1 MTEREETGMNDTPF
15 VQNALVKIVHRAFT
29 INFEQIR
36 EYGIHPRQ
44 IPMLML
50 VSNDDGLSQVE
61 ISKKL
66 KIKPSTVAVSL
77 QRLEKNDL
85 IVRKPD
91 MRDQRIQRVFKTD
104 KLNQISR
111 QIYELS
117 NRNEKIMMEGF
128 SDTEVCLLKRFL
140 KQIYQ
145 NIEKISVTD
154 TERTKE
160 KKGEIR

>member
-1 MTEREETGMNDTPF
+1 MSEN
-15 VQNALVKIVHRAFT
+15 
-29 INFEQIR
+29 
-36 EYGIHPRQ
+36 
-44 IPMLML
+44 
-50 VSNDDGLSQVE
+50 
-61 ISKKL
+61 
-66 KIKPSTVAVSL
+66 
-77 QRLEKNDL
+77 
-85 IVRKPD
+85 
-91 MRDQRIQRVFKTD
+91 QRIQRVFKTD